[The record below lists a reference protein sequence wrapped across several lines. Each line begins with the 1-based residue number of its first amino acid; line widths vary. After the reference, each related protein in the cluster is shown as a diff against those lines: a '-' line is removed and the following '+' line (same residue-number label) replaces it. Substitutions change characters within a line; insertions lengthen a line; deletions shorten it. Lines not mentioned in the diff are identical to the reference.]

1 MPSNPLAYALAG
13 PKIVIYASSWIR
25 ARVLM
30 RSSCVRIDIGS
41 GARSGSDGW
50 ISVDQSLKS
59 DLPWDLR
66 RGIPYASRTV
76 SEIYSSHLFEH
87 LPFRSLKFLL
97 AECYRVLKPT
107 GTLRVAVPNARLYM
121 QSYLEDKDFLATSS
135 CIWQSGLCPTGSA
148 IDQVNYIA
156 YNGGDHKYMFDEENL
171 VKILQ
176 QSGFQKV
183 GPRPFDPKLDLRYR
197 DFESIYA
204 IATK

>member
-1 MPSNPLAYALAG
+1 MFNIDAVLTPFVYGA
-13 PKIVIYASSWIR
+13 SWIR
-25 ARVLM
+25 ANFLSQ
-30 RSSCVRIDIGS
+30 SSHVRIDIGS
-41 GARSGSDGW
+41 GARSGNEGW
-50 ISVDQSLKS
+50 ISIDQSLKS

-66 RGIPYASRTV
+66 RGIPYPSRTV

-87 LPFRSLKFLL
+87 LPFRSLKLLL

-107 GTLRVAVPNARLYM
+107 GTLSVAVPNARLYM
-121 QSYLEDKDFLATSS
+121 QSYLEGKDFLATSS
-135 CIWQSGLCPTGSA
+135 CIWQPALCPTGSF

-156 YNGGDHKYMFDEENL
+156 YNDGDHKYMFDEENL
-171 VKILQ
+171 LKILQ

-183 GPRPFDPKLDLRYR
+183 CPRPFDPKLDLSYR